1 LQEPST
7 WRELLGKVIQDPQE
21 RQRIAIELGIN
32 PATLIRWTHNESNP
46 RPQNLHQLL
55 NAIPNQ
61 YRALFLELVEEEF
74 KDFSDVR
81 KDYLVTSESLSIPSE
96 FYTRVFH
103 TYGTLPK
110 ALRFSSLCDLI
121 LQQALE
127 QLDPQRLGMAIIV
140 VRLLPPS
147 RGNKIR
153 SLRESIGRGTLPWES
168 NLEQYAILLGAES
181 LAGYAVM
188 FYHLIVNQNLR
199 EEQSRFPG
207 YRGLGEESAAAC
219 PIILKG
225 NIAGSLLVSSTQ
237 PNYFLPS
244 RLTLIERYTELI
256 ALAFEPEEFYEP
268 ERIELGIVPPQYVQ
282 QPYLSRFQ
290 QRFLEIMTQAA
301 GNQHPISTN
310 QAEQMVWQQLEEEL
324 LQVAA
329 QLGP

>member
-1 LQEPST
+1 MQEPST
-7 WRELLGKVIQDPQE
+7 WRELLGKVIQDSKE
-21 RQRIAIELGIN
+21 RHRIAIKLGIN
-32 PATLIRWTHNESNP
+32 PATLVRWTHNESNP
-46 RPQNLHQLL
+46 RPQNLNQLL
-55 NAIPNQ
+55 NAIPDQ

-74 KDFSDVR
+74 KDFSAGR
-81 KDYLVTSESLSIPSE
+81 KDDPVTSESPSIPSE
-96 FYTRVFH
+96 FYNRVFH
-103 TYGTLPK
+103 TYGIVPK

-140 VRLLPPS
+140 VRLLSPS
-147 RGNKIR
+147 HGDKIR
-153 SLRESIGRGTLPWES
+153 SLRESMGRGTPPWEG
-168 NLEQYAILLGAES
+168 NLEQHAILLGAES

-188 FYHLIVNQNLR
+188 FYHLVVNQNLS

-207 YRGLGEESAAAC
+207 YRGVWEESAAAC
-219 PIILKG
+219 PIILEG

-237 PNYFLPS
+237 PNYFLPP

-268 ERIELGIVPPQYVQ
+268 ERIDLGIVPPQHVQ

-290 QRFLEIMTQAA
+290 HRFLETMRQAA
-301 GNQHPISTN
+301 RNQHPISTN

-324 LQVAA
+324 LQAA
-329 QLGP
+329 AHVER